1 MADPDQEP
9 SRHVLDELV
18 AYSDHFNKW
27 EGRFVLAMP
36 RNKRTVVSVLKPY
49 DLPNENA
56 QGIDVNN
63 NITMALEKL
72 SGQNLA
78 DKLPLVVLC
87 DQDGLVYLF
96 SSGYK
101 IGLGEQLLKL
111 TR

>member
-1 MADPDQEP
+1 
-9 SRHVLDELV
+9 
-18 AYSDHFNKW
+18 
-27 EGRFVLAMP
+27 
-36 RNKRTVVSVLKPY
+36 VVSVLKPY

-56 QGIDVNN
+56 QGTDVNN
-63 NITMALEKL
+63 NIVKALEKL
-72 SGQNLA
+72 YGQDLS

-87 DQDGLVYLF
+87 DQDGLIYLF